1 MTDIVN
7 LQISQDLIKPIIESK
22 IKSALVEAL
31 GDEKTIIKDMIDVYL
46 HQKVSSNGNVSSYSS
61 DNKYQLV
68 DILLTKLVTE
78 AVKESMVDWLKDKK
92 DLLKLELSKYFETQK
107 GKKEL
112 IKSYA
117 DGLLNSMDRD
127 YRFVVHFNSYNK
139 EEEL

>member
-117 DGLLNSMDRD
+117 DGLLNSMDKD

-139 EEEL
+139 EENS